1 MKLKYPKS
9 FLSMLL
15 ASLSFNLFADINWD
29 WRTIP
34 VYGTP
39 IEGRNPSLATVG
51 GLTNKDGQGV
61 VLLYRDRPS
70 YSSSNIWAAT
80 STVYGNNNIYNW
92 RKELNPLFNGSGD
105 NPSVVSLEDVDQ
117 HGDPQIV
124 ATYEQLGS
132 SGSNLSK
139 IMAGIGTIVQGDV
152 LVWSKFSLAGEG
164 MFYGAGSSMAAI
176 GKNRDGNQEVLIVYQ
191 KQNNILQAKIGTVN
205 KANNAI
211 SWRDA
216 DNFWDGNHY
225 IEGNYPSVAYLGKD
239 DSGNRLVL
247 IVHNDYGSNDS
258 KARQRIWAEIGTIDK
273 YTGSLLIKYSENFFD
288 NNTSRST
295 VITLLG
301 KDGEGNQ
308 RVSVGNKLG
317 TIDVRAPR
325 LYKYAQIKWEDFNGT
340 YASSVPVSYD
350 NAGNPTLFGVTTG
363 LNSGITTDTKLY
375 FGVGKV
381 TTK

>member
-1 MKLKYPKS
+1 MKLKYPKTI
-9 FLSMLL
+9 LSILL
-15 ASLSFNLFADINWD
+15 VGLSFNLFADINWD
-29 WRTIP
+29 WRAIP
-34 VYGTP
+34 LDGTP
-39 IEGRNPSLATVG
+39 LEGRSPSLTTVG
-51 GLTNKDGQGV
+51 GLTDKGGQPV

-70 YSSSNIWAAT
+70 YSSGNIWAAT
-80 STVYGNNNIYNW
+80 STVYGNNIYHW
-92 RKELNPLFNGSGD
+92 RKELNPLFKDSGD

-117 HGDPQIV
+117 HGDQQIV

-132 SGSNLSK
+132 SSSNQSK

-191 KQNNILQAKIGTVN
+191 KQNDTLQAKIGTVD

-225 IEGNYPSVAYLGKD
+225 IKGNYPSVAYLGKD

-273 YTGSLLIKYSENFFD
+273 YTGNLDIRYSENFFD

-295 VITLLG
+295 LITLLG
-301 KDGEGNQ
+301 KDNEGNQ

-317 TIDVRAPR
+317 TIDVKAPR
-325 LYKYAQIKWEDFNGT
+325 LHKYAQIRWQDFNGT
-340 YASSVPVSYD
+340 YASNVPAGYD
-350 NAGNPTLFGVTTG
+350 DAGNPILFGVTTG
-363 LNSGITTDTKLY
+363 LNSGITNDTKLY
-375 FGVGKV
+375 FGIGKI
-381 TTK
+381 TNE